1 MLYFEDFSEGET
13 FELSS
18 QTLTRTDIVE
28 FAERWDPQPFHLGED
43 HGKDTVFDGLVA
55 SGLHTLCLGS
65 RMMITEVLNE
75 SANMGGKG
83 ITDIGFHRPVEPGDT
98 LTGRLDVVEKTA
110 THPARGDVTFELT
123 MTTSDGSPVMSA
135 TYISILGRRSSA

>member
-18 QTLTRTDIVE
+18 QTLTRAEIIE
-28 FAERWDPQPFHLGED
+28 FAEQWDPQPFHLGED
-43 HGKDTVFDGLVA
+43 HGKDAVFDGLVA

-65 RMMITEVLNE
+65 RMMITEVMNE

-83 ITDIGFHRPVEPGDT
+83 ITDISFHRPVEPEET
-98 LTGRLDVVEKTA
+98 LTGRLDVIEKTA
-110 THPARGDVTFELT
+110 THPERGDVTFELT
-123 MTTSDGSPVMSA
+123 MKTSDGSPVLSA
-135 TYISILGRRSSA
+135 TYVSILGCRSDA